1 MLLNDK
7 VVFITGGARG
17 IGYGIAGAVL
27 EAGARVAIGDLDE
40 RAVTSAA
47 DSLAAASTAAAGA
60 VFATAIDVA
69 DEASVEQA
77 LDAARSHF
85 GVLNGLVNNAGV
97 VRLGQDLGASVDDWQ
112 VQMQVNVIGT
122 HLCCRAFA
130 RMLIDAGKPG
140 SVVNIAS
147 NCGKVGYPNMAGYN
161 ASKAA
166 VINLTRSLSA
176 EWSEHDINVN
186 ALCPGGVYT
195 PMLSAS
201 GRNRRQT
208 YRRTWRRTD
217 QDHGACPVGPAY
229 RTLEIGRVR
238 RSSCPITPTSSAGN
252 RSILMAGIHHI
263 NPRRFRVAGNVPGN
277 LPAGCLCRDTNCR

>member
-1 MLLNDK
+1 MLNDK

-60 VFATAIDVA
+60 VFATVIDVA

-186 ALCPGGVYT
+186 AICPGGVYT
-195 PMLSAS
+195 PMLMQVAETVGKRIGEPADELIKTMVPAQL
-201 GRNRRQT
+201 GR
-208 YRRTWRRTD
+208 
-217 QDHGACPVGPAY
+217 HIEP
-229 RTLEIGRVR
+229 LEIGRVAAFLLSDHADIIR
-238 RSSCPITPTSSAGN
+238 GQSINTDGGDTPY
-252 RSILMAGIHHI
+252 
-263 NPRRFRVAGNVPGN
+263 
-277 LPAGCLCRDTNCR
+277 